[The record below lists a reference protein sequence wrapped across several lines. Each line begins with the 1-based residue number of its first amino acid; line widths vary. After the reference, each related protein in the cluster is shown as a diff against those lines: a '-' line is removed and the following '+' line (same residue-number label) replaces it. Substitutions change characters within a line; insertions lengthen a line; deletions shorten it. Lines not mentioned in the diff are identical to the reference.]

1 MKKECKIFIIEPERI
16 IGLELQLQLEKN
28 GYSVFQSHSLDDIE
42 TFEDSFSANLIIV
55 DTDKEWSFN
64 QKQIKKILN
73 RPWLS
78 AICIG
83 TDIKKMKEKEYKGV
97 NIIGAFLKPFD
108 SNEIITL
115 VDKYNGVAE
124 N

>member
-28 GYSVFQSHSLDDIE
+28 GYSVFQSHSLADIE

-55 DTDKEWSFN
+55 DTDKEWSYN
-64 QKQIKKILN
+64 QEQIKKILT

-83 TDIKKMKEKEYKGV
+83 TNKQKMEQKEYKGV
-97 NIIGAFLKPFD
+97 SIIGTFLKPFD

-115 VDKYNGVAE
+115 VDKYNGINE

>member
-28 GYSVFQSHSLDDIE
+28 GYSVFQSHSLADIE

-55 DTDKEWSFN
+55 DTDKEWSYN
-64 QKQIKKILN
+64 QEQIKKILT

-83 TDIKKMKEKEYKGV
+83 TNKQKMEQKEYKGV
-97 NIIGAFLKPFD
+97 NIIGTFLKPFD

-115 VDKYNGVAE
+115 VDKYNGISE